1 MALQTVFWESTHLNR
16 DRGWNPRTDLCG
28 ASYYPGLPYLAGNV
42 YPLLVEILAISTITD
57 TGKMS
62 SPLAEFLL
70 CSSHWYPSSYRQESL
85 HVAER
90 CLMPAV
96 FSLVVAS
103 PSSSSKCKRQDSLGI
118 SWNVKIYKRPRWV
131 VLSFVLDCDC
141 ILTLETWELA
151 GIRSGFFVLHSD
163 LTQPFLWKNLILKL
177 FSC

>member
-42 YPLLVEILAISTITD
+42 HPLLVKILAISTVTD

-103 PSSSSKCKRQDSLGI
+103 PSSSSKCRWQDSLEI
-118 SWNVKIYKRPRWV
+118 SWSVGIYKRPIWV
-131 VLSFVLDCDC
+131 VLSVVLDGDC
-141 ILTLETWELA
+141 ILTLDTWDLA
-151 GIRSGFFVLHSD
+151 GVRSGFFVLHSD
-163 LTQPFLWKNLILKL
+163 LTQLSLWEISYWNC